1 MPSAPR
7 NPAGTRRGAGPGA
20 GDTRLAANLSHRRRR
35 PEMRDG
41 DICRIKEDGKPT
53 KIIYQISNRPISKSP
68 PSWTIRRHQKAA
80 EACGRW
86 GDRRPC
92 LAPPIR
98 PVPPTARRAPR
109 PLARP
114 PRGPGD
120 GGAPG
125 SPSVSV
131 VVGVST
137 RHRPPWAPNGTARA
151 QFRKQLEDCCS
162 PGQLFAMTKLNSP
175 QGANLWYDGEFL
187 YSFTVDNET
196 YSLFPQTTPFKLP
209 LKKCAVVGNGGIL
222 KNSGCGRRIDEA
234 NFVMRCNLPPLSSEY
249 TKDVGSKSQLVT
261 ANPSIIRKRF
271 QNLLWSRKTFVDSVK
286 VYNRSFIYM
295 PAFSM
300 KSGTEPSLRVYYTLA
315 DAGADQAVIFANPN
329 FLRGIGKFWKSRGIH
344 AKRLSTG
351 LFLVS
356 AALGLCE
363 EVAIYG
369 FWPFSVDLGGRFI
382 SHHYYDNVL
391 PDSDFHAMPEEFLQ
405 LWFLHKSGV
414 LEMQLERCPDPPGPA

>member
-1 MPSAPR
+1 MSER
-7 NPAGTRRGAGPGA
+7 AGGGRGGRAWGARCGALGRVRVRVGRGVGGGVRLPVGAGALGVLVLCWLYVFPA
-20 GDTRLAANLSHRRRR
+20 ERLPQADDVLDALRAA
-35 PEMRDG
+35 
-41 DICRIKEDGKPT
+41 
-53 KIIYQISNRPISKSP
+53 
-68 PSWTIRRHQKAA
+68 
-80 EACGRW
+80 
-86 GDRRPC
+86 
-92 LAPPIR
+92 
-98 PVPPTARRAPR
+98 RA
-109 PLARP
+109 
-114 PRGPGD
+114 
-120 GGAPG
+120 
-125 SPSVSV
+125 
-131 VVGVST
+131 
-137 RHRPPWAPNGTARA
+137 PPWAPNHTALRR
-151 QFRKQLEDCCS
+151 FRKQLEDCCD

-196 YSLFPQTTPFKLP
+196 YSLFPQATPFKLP
-209 LKKCAVVGNGGIL
+209 LKKCSVVGNGGIL
-222 KNSGCGRRIDEA
+222 KKSGCGRQIDEA

-271 QNLLWSRKTFVDSVK
+271 QNLLWSRKTFVESVK

-329 FLRGIGKFWKSRGIH
+329 FLRNIGKFWKSRGIH

-405 LWFLHKSGV
+405 LWFLHKSGI
-414 LEMQLERCPDPPGPA
+414 LKMQLDRCEDPPVRPTS